1 MRQLKIS
8 KQFTDFDSLSLKRY
22 LQDISKLKL
31 LSSEKEEMLCRL
43 IRAGDKEAM
52 DSLIK
57 ANLRFVVSVSKQY
70 QNRGLDLSDLINEGN
85 LGLVKAAER
94 FDETRG
100 FKFITY
106 AVWWIRQS
114 IHQAI
119 HEQSRIVRLPVNQI
133 STKEKISKVF
143 NKFEQE
149 FQREPTINEL
159 AELTGI
165 SPKEVENS
173 LNLSGSGV
181 SLDAP
186 SNNPEWNGLHD
197 PTVSEES
204 SGPDSNL
211 IRSSLKLEIER
222 SFSILTKRE
231 ADILRSYYGLNGSVQ
246 RSIDEIANDYVLSWE
261 RIRQIMQEAKEK
273 LKQQEHCNR
282 LLRQYL

>member
-31 LSSEKEEMLCRL
+31 LSSEKEEMLCRR
-43 IRAGDKEAM
+43 IREGDKAAM
-52 DSLIK
+52 NSLIK

-119 HEQSRIVRLPVNQI
+119 HEKSRIVRLPVNQI
-133 STKEKISKVF
+133 STKEKISNIF

-159 AELTGI
+159 AELAGI

-181 SLDAP
+181 SLDAA
-186 SNNPEWNGLHD
+186 SNNPEWKELHD
-197 PTVSEES
+197 YTDSEEY
-204 SGPDSNL
+204 SGPDSDL

-231 ADILRSYYGLNGSVQ
+231 ADILRSFYGLNGSVQ
-246 RSIDEIANDYVLSWE
+246 LSMDEIADKHGLSVE